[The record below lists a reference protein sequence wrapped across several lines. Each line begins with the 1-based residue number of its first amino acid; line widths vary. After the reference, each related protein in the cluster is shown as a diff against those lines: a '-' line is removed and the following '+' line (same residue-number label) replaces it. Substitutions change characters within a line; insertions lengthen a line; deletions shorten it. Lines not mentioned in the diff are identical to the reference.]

1 MLYTGG
7 SDGVGDARMTP
18 DQMLEVLDEAAD
30 EVAVVLAATGDWGPS
45 GLKVDQYHSDLAAD
59 AAALAVLRRAGL
71 GVVSEESG
79 VTDPAAPVWVAL
91 DPLDGSTNAH
101 RRVPWYA
108 TSLCAVDADGPLAAV
123 VVNLASGV
131 RFRATRGGGAFRDGT
146 RLAVSGET
154 ELGESFV
161 TLSGWPPEHL
171 GWKQFRTMG
180 AAALDLCAV
189 GGGVFDAFVDCA
201 RDAHGVW
208 DYLAGALVCTEAG
221 GHVVDAFGRDLAVR
235 EHGARRTPVGGASVA
250 LVEALVA
257 RRRAIDDRLEPIDR

>member
-1 MLYTGG
+1 
-7 SDGVGDARMTP
+7 MTP
-18 DQMLEVLDEAAD
+18 DSLLGVFDEAAD
-30 EVAVVLAATGDWGPS
+30 AVARVLALTGDWGPS

-59 AAALAVLRRAGL
+59 AAALAVLSRAGL

-79 VTDPAAPVWVAL
+79 VTAPEAPVWVAL

-108 TSLCAVDADGPLAAV
+108 TSLCAVDRDGPLVAL

-131 RFRATRGGGAFRDGT
+131 RFRAIRGGGAYQDGA
-146 RLAVSGET
+146 RLTTSGET
-154 ELGESFV
+154 LLAASLV

-171 GWKQFRTMG
+171 GWKQFRAMG

-189 GGGVFDAFVDCA
+189 GAGVFDGFVDCGVA
-201 RDAHGVW
+201 AHGVW
-208 DYLAGALVCTEAG
+208 DYIAGALVCTEAG

-235 EHGARRTPVGGASVA
+235 EHGARRTPVGGATRA
-250 LVEALVA
+250 LAEELAA
-257 RRRAIDDRLEPIDR
+257 RRRVLQERLASGPDGAGGPVAVAR